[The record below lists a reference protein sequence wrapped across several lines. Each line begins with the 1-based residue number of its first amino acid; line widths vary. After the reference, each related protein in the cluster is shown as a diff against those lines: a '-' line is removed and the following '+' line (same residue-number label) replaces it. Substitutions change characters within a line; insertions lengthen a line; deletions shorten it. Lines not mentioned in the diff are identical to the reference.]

1 MKFDIERKGY
11 KKSEVDEYI
20 FALKNEYESRLSD
33 QKNRIFQL
41 KSELVDKEKQLSS
54 YKEKTDLIA
63 TAILNAVAKA
73 DEIEKLSA
81 ARYREEMNSL
91 RVFHDKW
98 QAHYNKLLDKYPD
111 DEGLRAVEKFN
122 SDMND
127 IFSGGTS
134 AIKEIEKQFESEKA
148 RLESVSASGAEEKPK
163 KAAKTL
169 AEDAVSKSGFSF
181 EEAWNPTDDLGQI
194 MKDLGLVSEEK

>member
-1 MKFDIERKGY
+1 MKIILFGGAFNPVHNEH
-11 KKSEVDEYI
+11 V
-20 FALKNEYESRLSD
+20 AMLKAAISA
-33 QKNRIFQL
+33 IGA
-41 KSELVDKEKQLSS
+41 DKVIIMPTAVSPH
-54 YKEKTDLIA
+54 KTGQM
-63 TAILNAVAKA
+63 TA
-73 DEIEKLSA
+73 SPA
-81 ARYREEMNSL
+81 ARLEMCRLAFSDLGEVSDFEVNKGGASYSYITCEYL
-91 RVFHDKW
+91 RH
-98 QAHYNKLLDKYPD
+98 KYPD

-148 RLESVSASGAEEKPK
+148 RLESVSASRAEEKPK